1 MKALR
6 FVLVAAAAALASL
19 FLAAPA
25 GATDTPGTIPV
36 KPALPLFQCPR
47 DGSIKLVKTADK
59 TDYNLNEIVTFTL
72 KVQASVCDATLVMVH
87 DSLPAGLTVSDPSVL
102 NHSFGSIAA
111 GAEKSFSFQAVA
123 VAKGQWTNKAHASG
137 FSVGPDRPENL
148 CGVRPPI
155 DTPVNPVVNTAQTRI
170 VVPPTFSC
178 PRSSDA
184 EVTVKV
190 IAPTNTPPTP
200 PPPPT
205 QPTKPPGNPGTPS
218 LPDTGRQG

>member
-19 FLAAPA
+19 FLAVPA
-25 GATDTPGTIPV
+25 GATDTTGTIPV
-36 KPALPLFQCPR
+36 KPILPLFQCPR

-59 TDYNLNEIVTFTL
+59 TDYNLNDIVTFTL
-72 KVQASVCDATLVMVH
+72 KVQASVCDAALVTVH

-137 FSVGPDRPENL
+137 FSVGLDDPADL
-148 CGVRPPI
+148 CRTVRPPI
-155 DTPVNPVVNTAQTRI
+155 DTPVNPVLTTVQTRI
-170 VVPPTFSC
+170 IRIPYYC

-184 EVTVKV
+184 EVTIKV
-190 IAPTNTPPTP
+190 TAPTNNPPTP
-200 PPPPT
+200 QPPPPT
-205 QPTKPPGNPGTPS
+205 QPPSNPGTPS
-218 LPDTGRQG
+218 LPNTGRQG